1 MTVASVQRWEGADH
15 LIWTHYDDG
24 DEWVVYDPA
33 SGDVHLLTASARN
46 LWILVADRQPYS
58 IEDLVA
64 IVATQLRQP
73 PDEELMAVTQDTLSS
88 MDRAGLIRPIAS

>member
-1 MTVASVQRWEGADH
+1 VTLASVQRWQPADH

-33 SGDVHLLTASARN
+33 SGDVHLLTGSARN
-46 LWILVADRQPYS
+46 LWILITDGQPHS

-64 IVATQLRQP
+64 TVAAQLRQP
-73 PDEELMAVTQDTLSS
+73 PDEQLMAVTQETLSS
-88 MDRAGLIRPIAS
+88 MDRAGLVRPIAS

>member
-1 MTVASVQRWEGADH
+1 VTVASVQRWKGADD
-15 LIWTHYDDG
+15 LVWTHYDDG

-46 LWILVADRQPYS
+46 LWSLIADRQTYS

-64 IVATQLRQP
+64 VVAAQLRQP
-73 PDEELMAVTQDTLSS
+73 PDEELMTVTQETLSS
-88 MDRAGLIRPIAS
+88 MDRAGLVRPIAS